1 MNAEELAQRS
11 ADEILRSLGRDEET
25 LREKQRGGLSWTEE
39 ELQKELVLAGVVRIL
54 KGQDPTKVGKPEE
67 PGSMNPA
74 QLQKE
79 IEKTMNRLFSLRQAL
94 SRKTGDVPNSRNDIT
109 FEEYVTE

>member
-1 MNAEELAQRS
+1 MNIEELAQRS

-25 LREKQRGGLSWTEE
+25 LRNKQRGGLSWTEE

-54 KGQDPTKVGKPEE
+54 KGQDTAK

-74 QLQKE
+74 QLQME
-79 IEKTMNRLFSLRQAL
+79 IDKTMDRLFSLRQAL
-94 SRKTGDVPNSRNDIT
+94 SRKTGDVPNSRNDIN
-109 FEEYVTE
+109 FEEYVTK